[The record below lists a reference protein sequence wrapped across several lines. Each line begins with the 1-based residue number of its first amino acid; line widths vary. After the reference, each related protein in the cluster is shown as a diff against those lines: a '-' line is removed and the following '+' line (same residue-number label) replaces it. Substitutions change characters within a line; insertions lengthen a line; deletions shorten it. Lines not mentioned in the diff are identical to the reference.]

1 MLLNE
6 FFGRLNIKNDKPS
19 AKEEENDKL
28 RETQMLEDVLEYI
41 INDDTLHK
49 KVFFP
54 IAEEIG
60 SKPTAEHGCDVWM
73 PLANKS
79 CMKFYHKF
87 GLQEDPLTL
96 FTKEFRESLCTRI
109 AEHYNGDI
117 LKGIYKLGK

>member
-49 KVFFP
+49 KIFFP
-54 IAEEIG
+54 IAEEICN
-60 SKPTAEHGCDVWM
+60 KPTAEHSANIWM
-73 PLANKS
+73 PLANKG
-79 CMKFYHKF
+79 CMKFYHGF
-87 GLQEDPLTL
+87 GLKENPSTL
-96 FTKEFRESLCTRI
+96 FTKEFRESLCNRI

>member
-6 FFGRLNIKNDKPS
+6 FFGRLNVRTGGKPS
-19 AKEEENDKL
+19 NDEDKKLKEEG
-28 RETQMLEDVLEYI
+28 MLEDIFEFI

-49 KVFFP
+49 TAFFP

-60 SKPTAEHGCDVWM
+60 NKPAEEHKPETWM
-73 PLANKS
+73 PLANKG
-79 CMKFYHKF
+79 CMKFYNKFDLKENPKELFHK
-87 GLQEDPLTL
+87 
-96 FTKEFRESLCTRI
+96 KFREDLCTRL

>member
-6 FFGRLNIKNDKPS
+6 FFGHLKVKTHGKPS
-19 AKEEENDKL
+19 MDEDKKLKEEG
-28 RETQMLEDVLEYI
+28 MLEDVFEFI

-49 KVFFP
+49 TVFFP

-60 SKPTAEHGCDVWM
+60 RSPSKEHDPKEWL
-73 PLANKS
+73 PLANKG

-87 GLQEDPLTL
+87 DLKDNPKEL
-96 FTKEFRESLCTRI
+96 FHKKFREDLCTRL

-117 LKGIYKLGK
+117 LKGIYNLGN